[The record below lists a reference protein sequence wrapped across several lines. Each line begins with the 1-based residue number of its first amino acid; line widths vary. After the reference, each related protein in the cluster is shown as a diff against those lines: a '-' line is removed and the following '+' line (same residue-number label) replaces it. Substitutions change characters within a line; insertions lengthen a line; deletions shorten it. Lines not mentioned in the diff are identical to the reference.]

1 MSATR
6 PASKT
11 ELKDYALRRLGYP
24 TIDINVATEQL
35 DDLIEEAIDY
45 YQEYHYNGSI
55 QTFMRIE
62 VTEAIK
68 TQAKGFTQ
76 EGSTP
81 WYGQDNYVSTP
92 PGTLGVN
99 HVYTNIGASSI
110 VPGNIFNIKYQIFLN
125 DIYAMTHGHILH
137 YFMTSQYLETLDWVT
152 NSQRDRRV
160 RFNEHQGRLYLDM
173 DWADLMAGDFIL
185 VEMSLR
191 QDPTT
196 YTSMFND
203 NWLKDY
209 VEALFMQQWGRNLS
223 KYDGIQMLGGVTLN
237 VRQIL
242 EDASQFKKDLED
254 TIRDTYEIPP
264 MDLVG

>member
-11 ELKDYALRRLGYP
+11 ELKDYALRRLGFP

-125 DIYAMTHGHILH
+125 DIYSMTHGQILH
-137 YFMTSQYLETLDWVT
+137 YFLTSQYLETLDFVT
-152 NSQRDRRV
+152 NSQANRRV
-160 RFNEHQGRLYLDM
+160 KWNEHSNRLYLDF
-173 DWADLMAGDFIL
+173 DWQDLTAGDYIM
-185 VEMSLR
+185 VDMTMR
-191 QDPTT
+191 QDPTV
-196 YTSMFND
+196 YTDMFND

-209 VEALFMQQWGRNLS
+209 VEALFQQQWGRNLS

-237 VRQIL
+237 GRQIL
-242 EDASQFKKDLED
+242 EDASTFKSDLEKDL
-254 TIRDTYEIPP
+254 RDRYETPP
-264 MDLVG
+264 LDIVG

>member
-11 ELKDYALRRLGYP
+11 ELRDYALRRLGYP

-45 YQEYHYNGSI
+45 YQEYHYSGSYK
-55 QTFMRIE
+55 TFMRIE
-62 VTEAIK
+62 VTEAIQ
-68 TQAKGFTQ
+68 TAAQVFTQ
-76 EGSTP
+76 EGGTA
-81 WYGQDNYVSTP
+81 WYGLDNYVSTP
-92 PGTLGVN
+92 PGMLGVN
-99 HVYTNIGASSI
+99 HVYTGIGASSI

-137 YFMTSQYLETLDWVT
+137 YFLTSQYLETLDWVT
-152 NSQRDRRV
+152 NSQANRRV
-160 RFNEHQGRLYLDM
+160 KWNEHQNRLYLDF
-173 DWADLMAGDFIL
+173 DWADLNAGDYIM
-185 VEMSLR
+185 VDMQMR
-191 QDPTT
+191 QDPVT
-196 YTSMFND
+196 YTDMFND

-209 VEALFMQQWGRNLS
+209 VEALFQQQWGRNLS

-237 VRQIL
+237 GRQIL
-242 EDASQFKKDLED
+242 EDASTFKLDLEKEL
-254 TIRDTYEIPP
+254 RDSYELPP